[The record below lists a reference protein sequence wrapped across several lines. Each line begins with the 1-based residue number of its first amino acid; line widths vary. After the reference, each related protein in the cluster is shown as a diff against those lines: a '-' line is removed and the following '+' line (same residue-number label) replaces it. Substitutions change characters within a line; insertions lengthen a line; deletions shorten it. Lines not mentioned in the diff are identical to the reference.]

1 MKQSTCT
8 SPRAAWW
15 KYAAV
20 LSVALHLPSVGVTAP
35 KEYGNVVVDEVTSI
49 YDADTFTV
57 NIHGWPSIVG
67 ERISVR
73 VKGIDAPEIRGKCRA
88 EIVRARL
95 AKEFTVAQ
103 LRAAQ
108 RIELRNLGRD
118 KYFRILAD
126 VYVDGRDLA
135 QQLVQRD
142 FARLYD
148 GGRKSSWCD

>member
-8 SPRAAWW
+8 SPRTAFW
-15 KYAAV
+15 KYAVV
-20 LSVALHLPSVGVTAP
+20 LSVGLHLPSVGVAAP
-35 KEYGNVVVDEVTSI
+35 KEYGHAVVDEVTSI

-88 EIVRARL
+88 EIIRARR
-95 AKEFTVAQ
+95 AKEFTVEQ
-103 LRAAQ
+103 LRSAK
-108 RIELRNLGRD
+108 RIELKNLGRD

-126 VYVDGRDLA
+126 VFVDGRSLA
-135 QQLVQRD
+135 QQLVQQD

-148 GGRKSSWCD
+148 GGRKASWCD